1 MYFITVSNGLL
12 EGEHQKKMGSAVW
25 QFMWCLD
32 KLTVINEDGE
42 GKVLGGKP
50 INLSDISGASIRTN
64 SRNLNKLEK
73 LGYIKLIHTPYGISI
88 RVFKSKKIF
97 QKQGLDKSGVPKRS
111 DKSGVPLT
119 KSGVPNKII
128 QLDNTTEILSEET
141 SQEKELNNQLK
152 QVIELFGLFN
162 SNNYSWFK
170 NKTQREDIKWL
181 INQYSLEKVKKA
193 IYLTAFCFKDKFY
206 PSIGTPHELREKWV
220 KMKKFWGGKEIKDKR
235 FIQDFEL
242 YMIEKEKNKDKKGKI
257 LTATIAGRK
266 ITYELN

>member
-1 MYFITVSNGLL
+1 
-12 EGEHQKKMGSAVW
+12 MGSSVW

-32 KLTVINEDGE
+32 KLTTIDEDGE

-50 INLSDISGASIRTN
+50 INLSDIKGASERTN

-88 RVFKSKKIF
+88 RVFKSKKVF
-97 QKQGLDKSGVPKRS
+97 QKQRSDNSGVPKRS
-111 DKSGVPLT
+111 DNSGVPLT
-119 KSGVPNKII
+119 KIGVPNKII
-128 QLDNTTEILSEET
+128 QLDNTTKILGEET
-141 SQEKELNNQLK
+141 SQDNNYSKEIK
-152 QVIELFGLFN
+152 EVIELFGLFN

-181 INQYSLEKVKKA
+181 IEKYTLEKVKKG
-193 IYLTAFCFKDKFY
+193 IYLTAFCFNDTFY

-220 KMKKFWGGKEIKDKR
+220 KMKKFWQGKEIKDKR
-235 FIQDFEL
+235 FIQDFEE
-242 YMIEKEKNKDKKGKI
+242 YMIEKEKIKNVDKEKKI
-257 LTATIAGRK
+257 VIATVAGTK